1 MTSPRLIHVAA
12 LFAAACLGPAAANA
26 AELPVPQT
34 AAALQAF
41 VPNGWAIESKLE
53 GDLDGDG
60 AADAVL
66 VLLQEEGQ
74 GDRERALVVALRR
87 GERWVRGGTN
97 QGLLA
102 CLGCLG
108 VKGGE
113 GAPNNKIKRG
123 VLAVHQYGG
132 SREAYGSVH
141 RFRWS
146 RAREAFELIG
156 LDTEN
161 ADTLT
166 GEGSSSSCNLL
177 TGLCI
182 ETSTPPQVDDDGEPV
197 KNAQAKTVRKRVGTK
212 PLLHLEDVGSEL

>member
-1 MTSPRLIHVAA
+1 LIRLAA
-12 LFAAACLGPAAANA
+12 LFAAACLGQTATYA

-41 VPNGWAIESKLE
+41 VPKGWAIESQLE

-66 VLLQEEGQ
+66 VLLQAEGQ

-108 VKGGE
+108 VKGGDA
-113 GAPNNKIKRG
+113 APDNEIKRG
-123 VLAVHQYGG
+123 VLAVRQFGG

-141 RFRWS
+141 RFRWN

-156 LDTEN
+156 LDTES

-177 TGLCI
+177 TGVCI
-182 ETSTPPQVDDDGEPV
+182 ETSTPPQLDEDGHPV
-197 KNAQAKTVRKRVGTK
+197 TNARAKTVRKQVGKK
-212 PLLHLEDVGSEL
+212 PLLRLEDGESAH